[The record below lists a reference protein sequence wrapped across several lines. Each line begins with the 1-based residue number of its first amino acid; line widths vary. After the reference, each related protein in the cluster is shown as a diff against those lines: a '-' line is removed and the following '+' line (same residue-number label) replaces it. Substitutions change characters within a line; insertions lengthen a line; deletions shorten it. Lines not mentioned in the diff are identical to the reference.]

1 VHEDLEADWIAF
13 ATIFVLG
20 LPVLGIFLLP
30 VFIVAML
37 EAVGIHNKVQLLF
50 GSGYIAAAVPGLK
63 LLIGIFAI
71 LALLDQLLQ
80 LVCVRLADNL
90 EALVKILLGPIVC
103 GGQGKTVILCP
114 VSNTPA
120 LSAVGERRGELQT
133 ATRLTNNEMT
143 N

>member
-1 VHEDLEADWIAF
+1 V
-13 ATIFVLG
+13 
-20 LPVLGIFLLP
+20 
-30 VFIVAML
+30 L

-63 LLIGIFAI
+63 LVIGIFAI